1 MKTEALIT
9 HLAQTSAVA
18 APSRR
23 TILLRGVLAGAPG
36 LVLLLA
42 LLGPRPDLASMLQT
56 PVAAQKFLLPLLL
69 AVSAGAAVLR
79 LMRPE
84 GRLGWLAP
92 ALILLG
98 VFAVVP
104 GLWRFAGL
112 EATAR
117 PAAIMGATAP
127 QCLIFLLGLAAA
139 PLVAVLHGLRSGAT
153 TRPGLS
159 GALAGLACSAAA
171 ATGYALHCPEDDPL
185 FFAVW
190 YLGAMLLAGAIAA
203 LAGRRALRW

>member
-69 AVSAGAAVLR
+69 AVSAGAASST
-79 LMRPE
+79 
-84 GRLGWLAP
+84 
-92 ALILLG
+92 
-98 VFAVVP
+98 
-104 GLWRFAGL
+104 
-112 EATAR
+112 AT
-117 PAAIMGATAP
+117 
-127 QCLIFLLGLAAA
+127 
-139 PLVAVLHGLRSGAT
+139 
-153 TRPGLS
+153 
-159 GALAGLACSAAA
+159 
-171 ATGYALHCPEDDPL
+171 
-185 FFAVW
+185 
-190 YLGAMLLAGAIAA
+190 
-203 LAGRRALRW
+203 